1 MRICA
6 DTVPVPTEVAARQAS
21 ACWLHATHL
30 TAAQRAPLKNRP
42 ADSRPGTMESR

>member
-1 MRICA
+1 M
-6 DTVPVPTEVAARQAS
+6 
-21 ACWLHATHL
+21 HL